1 MALLVKIS
9 GLPNAEGLLKAKGLP
24 KAEGFSPS
32 AMAKNIIKNSCQP
45 KLLIGFIDF
54 IEVKILNKQYILR
67 MKKFY
72 LNLRLI
78 CDCAFDK
85 DKQIAFR
92 IIIVRI
98 FNVQCP

>member
-1 MALLVKIS
+1 MGFEIISLFEGNFLMAI
-9 GLPNAEGLLKAKGLP
+9 
-24 KAEGFSPS
+24 
-32 AMAKNIIKNSCQP
+32 
-45 KLLIGFIDF
+45 LIGFIDF
-54 IEVKILNKQYILR
+54 IEVKILHKQYILR

-72 LNLRLI
+72 INLRLI
-78 CDCAFDK
+78 CDCTFNK